1 MDVKNLNT
9 FIYVAELGS
18 FTRAAERLNFS
29 QSTVSFQIRQLET
42 ELGFPLFERIN
53 HTVVLTQKG
62 REVLLYAHQIRK
74 LTEEMKENVRED
86 KQPAGHVRL
95 AMADSLQDSLL
106 RNGFR
111 DFRRSYPEI
120 TLEIVAAGTE
130 EMFRLL
136 NHNEADIILTLDS
149 HIYNA
154 DYVIVQEEKA
164 EVHFVASKRN
174 PLCREKRVSL
184 TQLCCQDF
192 ILTEKGMSYRRIM
205 DERLAELSMEIFP
218 VLETGSTARILD
230 LVEQGAGISFLP
242 DYVTEAK
249 VKAGELCRLYV
260 EEFQVHVWKQ
270 LLYHRRKWISE
281 PLKAVLDYCICR
293 EFSR

>member
-111 DFRRSYPEI
+111 DFRKRYPQI
-120 TLEIVAAGTE
+120 TLEVVAAGTE

-136 NHNEADIILTLDS
+136 NHNEADVILTLDS
-149 HIYNA
+149 HI
-154 DYVIVQEEKA
+154 VIVREEKA
-164 EVHFVASKRN
+164 EVHFVASKMN
-174 PLCREKRVSL
+174 PLCREKEVSL
-184 TQLCCQDF
+184 TQLCRQDF

-230 LVEQGAGISFLP
+230 LVEQGAGVSFLP

-260 EEFQVHVWKQ
+260 EGFQIHVWKQ

-293 EFSR
+293 EFSQ